1 MRVSARWA
9 DGSTEPLPDDVQ
21 TWVDEVNAGLREWNQ
36 PLAFEPTDTTIV
48 LTFDGGESGPRQQH
62 WAPRID
68 LIDPQVIM

>member
-1 MRVSARWA
+1 
-9 DGSTEPLPDDVQ
+9 
-21 TWVDEVNAGLREWNQ
+21 VDEVNAGLREWNQ